1 MGMKFKLRNK
11 IFEVKP
17 LLLKNIDM
25 NYVKRTNNQYIESN
39 TNSINSQKNYIKN
52 IRKNGN
58 QVYQITNEG
67 RLTATSGFQFLRK
80 KTFQGLLIIDNNF
93 LNKGFAKYFIFI
105 TLLFANK
112 TKGKLSFYANIN
124 KDNISSIKSFTA
136 AGYKIIKKNK
146 NSLNL
151 FFNLSKIN
159 IKSSI
164 NKNIKIIK

>member
-1 MGMKFKLRNK
+1 MKFKLRNK

-25 NYVKRTNNQYIESN
+25 NYVKRTNNQYIEN
-39 TNSINSQKNYIKN
+39 NKNSINSQKNYIRN

-58 QVYQITNEG
+58 QVYQITNKG

-80 KTFQGLLIIDNNF
+80 KTYQGLLIIDNNF

-105 TLLFANK
+105 TLLFVNK
-112 TKGKLSFYANIN
+112 TKGNLSFCANIN

-164 NKNIKIIK
+164 DKNIKITK